1 MRDGGRQKGE
11 YIDVTKKGDTPKAMT
26 AGPTGQTGENLIVWV
41 VDDNAGF
48 AKNLAEVINLSDGL
62 TCAQT
67 FGTCEEVI
75 AGLES
80 DPPPDVVLLDI
91 GLPGMSGIEGIRRI
105 KALAPSVHAIM
116 LTVFEDNDTI
126 FRAISAGA
134 SGYLHKSAPLD
145 ELISA
150 LRSILVGGVPM
161 NPHIARKILDMFTDL
176 SSAKTDYGLT
186 AREKEVLQL
195 LIDGHQKKAIASK
208 MFVSFHTIDT
218 HLRNIYAKL
227 EVNSRSGA
235 IAKALK
241 EHLM

>member
-1 MRDGGRQKGE
+1 
-11 YIDVTKKGDTPKAMT
+11 MT
-26 AGPTGQTGENLIVWV
+26 TVPAPQTDENLIVWV

-48 AKNLAEVINLSDGL
+48 AKNLTEVINLTGGL
-62 TCAQT
+62 TCEKT
-67 FGTCEEVI
+67 FGTCEEAIV
-75 AGLES
+75 GLEAGS
-80 DPPPDVVLLDI
+80 PPDIVLLDI
-91 GLPGMSGIEGIRRI
+91 GLPGMNGIEGIRRI
-105 KALAPSVHAIM
+105 KAIAPSVQAIM

-126 FRAISAGA
+126 FQAISAGA

-145 ELISA
+145 ELIAS

-161 NPHIARKILDMFTDL
+161 NPHIARKILDMFTHL
-176 SSAKTDYGLT
+176 STAKTDYGLT

-195 LIDGHQKKAIASK
+195 LVDGHQKKVIAEK
-208 MFVSFHTIDT
+208 LFVSFHTIDT

-241 EHLM
+241 EHLT

>member
-1 MRDGGRQKGE
+1 MRDGMAGE
-11 YIDVTKKGDTPKAMT
+11 EGYIAVTTTRKVPEVMMADTEARP
-26 AGPTGQTGENLIVWV
+26 NDDLIVWV
-41 VDDNAGF
+41 VDDNARL
-48 AKNLAEVINLSDGL
+48 AKNLAEVINLTEGL
-62 TCAQT
+62 ACAQT
-67 FGTCEEVI
+67 FRTCEAAI
-75 AGLES
+75 AGLEAGS
-80 DPPPDVVLLDI
+80 PPDVVLLDI
-91 GLPGMSGIEGIRRI
+91 GLPGMSGIDGIRRI
-105 KALAPSVHAIM
+105 KEIAPAIHAIM

-134 SGYLHKSAPLD
+134 SGYLHKSAPID
-145 ELISA
+145 ELIAS

-161 NPHIARKILDMFTDL
+161 NPHIARKILDMFAHL
-176 SSAKTDYGLT
+176 STAKGDYGLT

-195 LIDGHQKKAIASK
+195 LVDGLSKKAIAEK

-241 EHLM
+241 EHLT